1 MNINARNTQI
11 ERLEE
16 LSKKQE
22 LIIDYAWMLTQPQFQ
37 KSLWNNRQPMKSL
50 EETKESLAF
59 SFLFANLNAK
69 SIPLKEFMD
78 SFEETVLRACL
89 RLTHGNQKNA
99 AALMNL
105 NPTTL
110 FEKMRK
116 LGING
121 RRMKLSEKLREAK
134 PQAME

>member
-1 MNINARNTQI
+1 MSINASNPQV
-11 ERLEE
+11 ERLED
-16 LSKKQE
+16 LSKEQE

-37 KSLWNNRQPMKSL
+37 KSVWNNRHPMKSL

-59 SFLFANLNAK
+59 SYLFANLNAK

-78 SFEETVLRACL
+78 SFEESVLRACL

-99 AALMNL
+99 AALMSL

-121 RRMKLSEKLREAK
+121 RRLKLSEKLQEAQ